1 MTVIVPPPPGATTR
15 ALVISA
21 PCRPSCCL
29 GGGTPKCSQGRLEPL
44 NSLLQRV
51 CVWRRRRRCSPFVGI
66 HITDQRFWLA
76 LGYCPLLPG
85 HLHGRVNTAAQRLTT
100 SHPKLTQLSPPPPP
114 STRVARISYTAH
126 ALPRRCRPVAA
137 CRGPESQERFES
149 RSPEVRVW
157 TFDLLDKRVG
167 DTL

>member
-1 MTVIVPPPPGATTR
+1 MIVPPPPGATTR
-15 ALVISA
+15 PLVISA

-29 GGGTPKCSQGRLEPL
+29 GGGDAKVREGRLEPL
-44 NSLLQRV
+44 YSLLLRV

-100 SHPKLTQLSPPPPP
+100 SHPKITQLSPPP
-114 STRVARISYTAH
+114 SARVAGSVT
-126 ALPRRCRPVAA
+126 RRTLCLADVA
-137 CRGPESQERFES
+137 R
-149 RSPEVRVW
+149 W
-157 TFDLLDKRVG
+157 LRVG
-167 DTL
+167 DRRARSDLRAGPPRSEPGLLIY

>member
-15 ALVISA
+15 PLVISA

-29 GGGTPKCSQGRLEPL
+29 GGGTPKCAQGRLEPL

-66 HITDQRFWLA
+66 HITDQRFWPA

-100 SHPKLTQLSPPPPP
+100 SHPKLTQLSPPHRLHTWPG
-114 STRVARISYTAH
+114 SVTRRTLCLADVARW
-126 ALPRRCRPVAA
+126 L
-137 CRGPESQERFES
+137 
-149 RSPEVRVW
+149 
-157 TFDLLDKRVG
+157 RVG
-167 DTL
+167 DRRARRDLRAGPPRSESGLLIY